1 MILFRH
7 ELRQGWRS
15 LILWTTAI
23 AGFMAL
29 ISLLFPQVKDQMAS
43 INGLISTMGAFS
55 DAFGLG
61 KLNMGTFIGF
71 YTVEYQSVLGLGGAL
86 YAAILASNSLAKEEQ
101 AGTAEFL
108 LTHPLSRASIV
119 TSKALALVSQ
129 LLILNAVTLAVVL
142 LSLTLMGESAPMGQL
157 LLLHLAY
164 LILHLEFIALCLS
177 LSALSGKRRGTGL
190 GAGIGLVLGFYL
202 ANLVANIAP
211 GLGGLKW
218 LTPFAY
224 VDGAEIIPNGSL
236 TLGYVGVGLVLSACS
251 LGVAY
256 WWFGRK
262 DVG

>member
-15 LILWTTAI
+15 LILWTAAI

-43 INGLISTMGAFS
+43 INGLISTRGAFS

-71 YTVEYQSVLGLGGAL
+71 YTVECQSVLGLGGAL

-108 LTHPLSRASIV
+108 LTHPLSRASVV
-119 TSKALALVSQ
+119 TSKALALASQ

-142 LSLTLMGESAPMGQL
+142 LSLTLMGEPAPVGQL
-157 LLLHLAY
+157 LLLHFAY

-177 LSALSGKRRGTGL
+177 LSALS
-190 GAGIGLVLGFYL
+190 IGLVLGFYL

-211 GLGGLKW
+211 GLGVLKW

-224 VDGAEIIPNGSL
+224 VDGAEIIPNNSL
-236 TLGYVGVGLVLSACS
+236 NLGYVGVGLALSACS
-251 LGVAY
+251 LTVAY

>member
-15 LILWTTAI
+15 LILWTAAI
-23 AGFMAL
+23 AGFMGL

-71 YTVEYQSVLGLGGAL
+71 YTVECQNVLGLGGAL

-108 LTHPLSRASIV
+108 LTHPLSRASVV

-142 LSLTLMGESAPMGQL
+142 LSLTLMGESAPMGQ
-157 LLLHLAY
+157 
-164 LILHLEFIALCLS
+164 S
-177 LSALSGKRRGTGL
+177 
-190 GAGIGLVLGFYL
+190 
-202 ANLVANIAP
+202 N
-211 GLGGLKW
+211 
-218 LTPFAY
+218 LTPR
-224 VDGAEIIPNGSL
+224 VHRPLPEP
-236 TLGYVGVGLVLSACS
+236 VGLVRQTSRHRPRRRHRSGTCLLPSQPSRQYCP
-251 LGVAY
+251 
-256 WWFGRK
+256 WPGRPQMAHTLRLR
-262 DVG
+262 GRRRNHS

>member
-15 LILWTTAI
+15 LILWTAAI
-23 AGFMAL
+23 AGFMGL

-71 YTVEYQSVLGLGGAL
+71 YTVECQSVLGLGGAL

-119 TSKALALVSQ
+119 TSKSLALVSQ

-190 GAGIGLVLGFYL
+190 GAP
-202 ANLVANIAP
+202 A
-211 GLGGLKW
+211 
-218 LTPFAY
+218 
-224 VDGAEIIPNGSL
+224 
-236 TLGYVGVGLVLSACS
+236 SAWC
-251 LGVAY
+251 
-256 WWFGRK
+256 
-262 DVG
+262 

>member
-15 LILWTTAI
+15 LILWTAAI

-71 YTVEYQSVLGLGGAL
+71 YTVECQSVLGLGGAL

-108 LTHPLSRASIV
+108 LTHPL
-119 TSKALALVSQ
+119 
-129 LLILNAVTLAVVL
+129 
-142 LSLTLMGESAPMGQL
+142 
-157 LLLHLAY
+157 AY

-190 GAGIGLVLGFYL
+190 GAGIGLVLAFYL

-224 VDGAEIIPNGSL
+224 VDGAEIIPKGSL
-236 TLGYVGVGLVLSACS
+236 NLGYVGVGLVLSSCS
-251 LGVAY
+251 LAVAY

>member
-1 MILFRH
+1 M
-7 ELRQGWRS
+7 
-15 LILWTTAI
+15 
-23 AGFMAL
+23 
-29 ISLLFPQVKDQMAS
+29 
-43 INGLISTMGAFS
+43 
-55 DAFGLG
+55 
-61 KLNMGTFIGF
+61 
-71 YTVEYQSVLGLGGAL
+71 
-86 YAAILASNSLAKEEQ
+86 
-101 AGTAEFL
+101 
-108 LTHPLSRASIV
+108 THPLSRASV
-119 TSKALALVSQ
+119 VPSKALALVSQ

-142 LSLTLMGESAPMGQL
+142 LSLTLMGEPAPVGQL

-211 GLGGLKW
+211 GLGALKW

-236 TLGYVGVGLVLSACS
+236 NLGYVGVGLVLSACS
-251 LGVAY
+251 LVVAY